1 MIKKTK
7 TAKIYES
14 EILKF
19 NSDELKILSF
29 LRAQAAENEVIF
41 YSKEQLRNILK
52 FDESAINTILKIL
65 ENSRAIMMF
74 NIKDKVSKINI
85 TNAYYLQEY
94 DTDNEMYM
102 SVNTID
108 EIRNYALG
116 VIQAKELQNA
126 IKNDLKPREL
136 IIE

>member
-1 MIKKTK
+1 
-7 TAKIYES
+7 
-14 EILKF
+14 LKF

-29 LRAQAAENEVIF
+29 LRVQAAENEIIF
-41 YSKEQLRNILK
+41 YSKELLRDILK
-52 FDESAINTILKIL
+52 FDESAINTILKSL

-116 VIQAKELQNA
+116 VMQAKELQNA